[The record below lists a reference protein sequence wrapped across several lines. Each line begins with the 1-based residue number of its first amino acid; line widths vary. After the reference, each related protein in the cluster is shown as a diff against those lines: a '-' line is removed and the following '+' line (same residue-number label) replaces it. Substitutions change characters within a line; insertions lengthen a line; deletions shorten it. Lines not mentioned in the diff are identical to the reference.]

1 MTPAGGAIGCGPYPG
16 GMPAADARTI
26 PDRSTCRGRRR
37 SAVAGAATALAVLV
51 SLAGCGRGDFPD
63 RTAQVTIG
71 VRTTT
76 YDLDSCGLDGATA
89 FAVGQ
94 SDGGAVL
101 QAVLGLD
108 AEKAGVVESSGL
120 TFSDDGVALA
130 AFGAESW
137 SRRGA
142 SGAAPGTISSARLR
156 GSRIQ
161 ISGAAVPVD
170 EKDQPTGSGDP
181 VPFSL
186 DARCDQ

>member
-1 MTPAGGAIGCGPYPG
+1 MTVVG
-16 GMPAADARTI
+16 
-26 PDRSTCRGRRR
+26 
-37 SAVAGAATALAVLV
+37 ATALAVTL
-51 SLAGCGRGDFPD
+51 SLAGCGRDDFPD
-63 RTAQVTIG
+63 RTARVSIG
-71 VRTTT
+71 ARTTT

-120 TFSDDGVALA
+120 TFSDDGISLA

-137 SRRGA
+137 SRRRA
-142 SGAAPGTISSARLR
+142 PGAAPGSITSARLR

-161 ISGAAVPVD
+161 ISGDAVPVD
-170 EKDQPTGSGDP
+170 ETDLPTGSGGR
-181 VPFSL
+181 VAFSF